1 MYGQNNESDPARGH
15 GAPNASSLE
24 SATHIPPGNPP
35 VPVPGYPASATVP
48 AYGAYYGYN
57 GYAAYGNNYGVNYGN
72 GPAAATVPP
81 TPPVAAPLAP
91 MAVPSTASMPP
102 TTAAVSSAM
111 VQPSA
116 EDKLESVQRC
126 HMHTK
131 PDLNCKFCRK
141 YKSAVHEMSRL
152 AAQQSSQQPVD
163 KPNQLPMTNS
173 STYNLNTL
181 LLSNILNSEYYKSL
195 SAINSYVD
203 VMNELI
209 QYADHAEP
217 YCSTATRAP
226 STLFCCLHKLF
237 TLRLTERQMTALV
250 DCPKSPYPRCC
261 GFLYLRFVLPSDQ
274 VRSLNGAVMSWP
286 PQLWDWFE
294 PYLMDDES
302 FVVSAHPTRKTT
314 IGEFCERLLVDDKYF
329 NTVLPRLPM
338 RFKNRHGPHL
348 YSMAEHRRRRV
359 RNLESIDDFAPGKSA
374 SAFISGDWVEC
385 TIQSV
390 SDDYPTVTVSL
401 TSGEEQTVDIGYVSL
416 GKTGKSGSKRGRESE
431 SPEADGSGRK
441 PGHVDRHRARDGS
454 PGSTKSKEALLRE
467 FKRRESERALAV
479 GKDYSKR
486 PCSFKTSLSSKMD
499 NKR

>member
-1 MYGQNNESDPARGH
+1 MYGQNNESDPASGH
-15 GAPNASSLE
+15 GAPDASSMGTG
-24 SATHIPPGNPP
+24 THLPSGNPL
-35 VPVPGYPASATVP
+35 VQVPGQPSAATAP
-48 AYGAYYGYN
+48 GYGAYYGYT
-57 GYAAYGNNYGVNYGN
+57 GYAAYDYGANYGN
-72 GPAAATVPP
+72 VSAAATIPP

-91 MAVPSTASMPP
+91 MAVPPP
-102 TTAAVSSAM
+102 APMAPDTTTVPYTMAP
-111 VQPSA
+111 PSA
-116 EDKLESVQRC
+116 EEKLESVQRC

-152 AAQQSSQQPVD
+152 AAQQSGQQPAE

-181 LLSNILNSEYYKSL
+181 LLSNILHSEYYKSL
-195 SAINSYVD
+195 STMNSYVD

-226 STLFCCLHKLF
+226 STLFCCLHKLL
-237 TLRLTERQMTALV
+237 TLRLTERQMTALI

-274 VRSLNGAVMSWP
+274 
-286 PQLWDWFE
+286 LWDWFE
-294 PYLMDDES
+294 PYLMDDET
-302 FVVSAHPTRKTT
+302 FVVSVNPSRKTT
-314 IGEFCERLLVDDKYF
+314 IGEFCERLLMDDKYF

-348 YSMAEHRRRRV
+348 FSMAEHRRRRV
-359 RNLESIDDFAPGKSA
+359 RNLESMDDFVPGKSV

-401 TSGEEQTVDIGYVSL
+401 TSGEEHTIDIGYISL
-416 GKTGKSGSKRGRESE
+416 KKAEKSGSKRGRESE
-431 SPEADGSGRK
+431 SPEDGGRGRQ
-441 PGHVDRHRARDGS
+441 PRYTDRHRTRDGS
-454 PGSTKSKEALLRE
+454 PDSKNSKEALLRE

-479 GKDYSKR
+479 GKVR
-486 PCSFKTSLSSKMD
+486 LCVVAP
-499 NKR
+499 